1 MGKRVYPEFPHE
13 DFVAAKV
20 FQPLYQS
27 RLAIGT
33 IPRSGLMCSGVQVFG
48 LWILVMVL
56 EAFGFVFALE
66 VSSSGPLLD
75 CSEDHLRGIF

>member
-1 MGKRVYPEFPHE
+1 MWKRVYPEFPHE

-33 IPRSGLMCSGVQVFG
+33 IPLSGLMCSGVPVLE
-48 LWILVMVL
+48 LWILVTVL
-56 EAFGFVFALE
+56 EAFGLFVALE